1 MSQIDKLIADLRPEG
16 VEFRTLASLGEWYG
30 GGTPSKNRAEYWTG
44 GTIPWISPKDMGKR
58 VVDSTINQITEAAV
72 RNSSAKLVPARSIAM
87 VVRSSILDHTFPTA
101 LVPVIA
107 TLNQDMRAV
116 APSNEI
122 VPDYLAHILNS
133 RGDEILR
140 TAKKSGGSVASI
152 DSAKLL
158 GFRVPIPPLEVQREI
173 TRVLDKFTQ
182 LEAELEAELEA
193 RRRQYEH
200 YRARVFDFSSSMD
213 VRWSTL
219 GEISTRVSSG
229 ATPKAGAPEYYEN
242 GNIPWLRTNEVSFR
256 EVWDTEVKITEHA
269 LKKTGTSWIDKNCVI
284 IAISGATAGR
294 SAINKI
300 PLTTNQHCCNLRIDE
315 KQADYKY
322 IFFWV
327 SSKYSDLKSLGR
339 GARSDLNARLIKSF
353 PVPLPALEEQRR
365 IVSVLD
371 KFDSLVNDLTIGLP
385 AELAARRKQY
395 EYYRDRLLTFEEKR

>member
-1 MSQIDKLIADLRPEG
+1 MSQIDKLIADLCPDG
-16 VEFRTLASLGEWYG
+16 VEFKRIADVS
-30 GGTPSKNRAEYWTG
+30 SKGSKIKWAQVGNAEYQYIDLGAVEPRTRQ
-44 GTIPWISPKDMGKR
+44 IGKTQ
-58 VVDSTINQITEAAV
+58 TINSCNAPSRAQQIVHSGDIIFATTRPTQLRWAV
-72 RNSSAKLVPARSIAM
+72 IPDSYDGQ
-87 VVRSSILDHTFPTA
+87 VVSTGYCVIRPDRSSIIT
-101 LVPVIA
+101 
-107 TLNQDMRAV
+107 N
-116 APSNEI
+116 
-122 VPDYLAHILNS
+122 YLAHTLGTTSFLKYLKANQILGNYPSIPDS
-133 RGDEILR
+133 RIQE
-140 TAKKSGGSVASI
+140 
-152 DSAKLL
+152 
-158 GFRVPIPPLEVQREI
+158 FRIPVPPLEVQREI

-371 KFDSLVNDLTIGLP
+371 KFDSLVNDLSIGLP

>member
-1 MSQIDKLIADLRPEG
+1 MSQIDKLIADLCPEG

-182 LEAELEAELEA
+182 LEAELEAELENYQD
-193 RRRQYEH
+193 R
-200 YRARVFDFSSSMD
+200 
-213 VRWSTL
+213 
-219 GEISTRVSSG
+219 
-229 ATPKAGAPEYYEN
+229 
-242 GNIPWLRTNEVSFR
+242 
-256 EVWDTEVKITEHA
+256 
-269 LKKTGTSWIDKNCVI
+269 
-284 IAISGATAGR
+284 
-294 SAINKI
+294 
-300 PLTTNQHCCNLRIDE
+300 
-315 KQADYKY
+315 
-322 IFFWV
+322 
-327 SSKYSDLKSLGR
+327 KS
-339 GARSDLNARLIKSF
+339 
-353 PVPLPALEEQRR
+353 V
-365 IVSVLD
+365 V
-371 KFDSLVNDLTIGLP
+371 
-385 AELAARRKQY
+385 
-395 EYYRDRLLTFEEKR
+395 

>member
-1 MSQIDKLIADLRPEG
+1 MSQIDKLIADLCPDG
-16 VEFRTLASLGEWYG
+16 VSHYQLGEIAGYSDTRAQASHLDKTTFVGVDNLLPNKG
-30 GGTPSKNRAEYWTG
+30 GRVDASHAPNTSSLTAYEAGDLLLGNIRPYLKKIWLSDRTG
-44 GTIPWISPKDMGKR
+44 GCSGDVLAIRLSKAFHPL
-58 VVDSTINQITEAAV
+58 VDARFLYYTLSSDRFFSYATQHSKGAKMPRGDKAA
-72 RNSSAKLVPARSIAM
+72 
-87 VVRSSILDHTFPTA
+87 
-101 LVPVIA
+101 
-107 TLNQDMRAV
+107 
-116 APSNEI
+116 
-122 VPDYLAHILNS
+122 ILN
-133 RGDEILR
+133 
-140 TAKKSGGSVASI
+140 
-152 DSAKLL
+152 
-158 GFRVPIPPLEVQREI
+158 FRIPVPPLEVQREI
-173 TRVLDKFTQ
+173 VRVLDKFTQ

-193 RRRQYEH
+193 RRSQYEH

-219 GEISTRVSSG
+219 GEISARVSSG

-365 IVSVLD
+365 IVSALD
-371 KFDSLVNDLTIGLP
+371 KFDSLVNDLSVGLP

>member
-1 MSQIDKLIADLRPEG
+1 MSQIDKLIADLCPEG

-300 PLTTNQHCCNLRIDE
+300 PLTTNQHLLQPED
-315 KQADYKY
+315 
-322 IFFWV
+322 
-327 SSKYSDLKSLGR
+327 
-339 GARSDLNARLIKSF
+339 
-353 PVPLPALEEQRR
+353 RR
-365 IVSVLD
+365 EAS
-371 KFDSLVNDLTIGLP
+371 
-385 AELAARRKQY
+385 
-395 EYYRDRLLTFEEKR
+395 